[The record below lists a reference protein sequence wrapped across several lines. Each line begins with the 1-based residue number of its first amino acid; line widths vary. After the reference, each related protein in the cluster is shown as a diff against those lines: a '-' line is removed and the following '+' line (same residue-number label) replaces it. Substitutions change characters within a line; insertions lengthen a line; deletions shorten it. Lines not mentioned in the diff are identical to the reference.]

1 MAKSLY
7 IVEKRRAIMT
17 IERTKNEIIIRIPDI
32 VDPDKLQRLINY
44 LVYQEAT
51 SKSGAEQEA
60 VDQLSSEINKGWW
73 EKNKSRFLKE

>member
-1 MAKSLY
+1 
-7 IVEKRRAIMT
+7 MT
-17 IERTKNEIIIRIPDI
+17 IERANNEIIIRIPDI

-51 SKSGAEQEA
+51 SKSEATQEE
-60 VDQLSSEINKGWW
+60 VDQLSSQINKNWW

>member
-1 MAKSLY
+1 
-7 IVEKRRAIMT
+7 MT
-17 IERTKNEIIIRIPDI
+17 IERANNEIIIRIPDI

-44 LVYQEAT
+44 LIYQEAT
-51 SKSGAEQEA
+51 SKSEAVQED